1 MTYRLSFL
9 SKEVDNFKLE
19 IEAPSTATFL
29 ELNDLIISSL
39 KYSKGE
45 MTSFFSCDDEW
56 EPYQEIT
63 LVEMDVSSE
72 NDSYVMENTRLEE
85 FLADEGDK
93 MMFVFDILNNRSL
106 YLTLREIKPGTIAK
120 PKCTKLSGQ
129 IPVQIKMEEFLTG
142 KKKDSKEFLD
152 EDFYGS
158 DEYSDDEID
167 SEGFSEVDMSEIDI

>member
-9 SKEVDNFKLE
+9 SKEIDNFRLE

-29 ELNDLIISSL
+29 ELNNLIINVL

-45 MTSFFSCDDEW
+45 ITSFFSCDDEW

-63 LVEMDVSSE
+63 LVEMDLSSE
-72 NDSYVMENTRLEE
+72 NDSYIMENTRLEE
-85 FLADEGDK
+85 FLVDEGDK

-106 YLTLREIKPGTIAK
+106 YLTLRETKPGSIDK
-120 PKCTKLSGQ
+120 PKCTKLTGQ
-129 IPVQIKMEEFLTG
+129 IPEQIKMEQFISG
-142 KKKDSKEFLD
+142 KKETKMSLD

-158 DEYSDDEID
+158 DEYSDDELD
-167 SEGFSEVDMSEIDI
+167 SDGFSEVDMSEIDI